1 VRAVRFHGPDT
12 GLRTVDLPAPDPVG
26 TQVRI
31 RVAGCGVCHTD
42 LHVVDGTQTRVVPP
56 VTMGHEV
63 AGWIDALGPD
73 VTDAPPIGTP
83 VVVFGGWGCGDC
95 RECRA
100 GAEQRCRESVAPGFQ
115 ADGGYA
121 SAMLVPHPRHLVT
134 LSTLDP
140 IHAAPLADAGITPY
154 RAVTRAEPWL
164 RRDARVLVIGCGAL
178 GQFALQY
185 LRLLP
190 AHGPSLS
197 ITVRERNPARLE
209 RATELGAD
217 AVQLGGTDEP
227 SATFDIVLDFVGSAE
242 TLASAAAALG
252 PDGLAMLVGE
262 AGGAIPFGFD
272 HVPIESWLTTT
283 AWGSAGDLR
292 DVVRLAEEGRITW
305 STERVSLEDA
315 VEAHR
320 RLRAGDVEGRLVL
333 VPGAEDGRA

>member
-1 VRAVRFHGPDT
+1 MRAVRFHGPDT

>member
-1 VRAVRFHGPDT
+1 MRAIRFHGPGI
-12 GLRTVDLPAPDPVG
+12 GLRTADLPLPDPIG

-73 VTDAPPIGTP
+73 VTDAPSIGTP

-100 GAEQRCRESVAPGFQ
+100 GAEQRCPESVAPGFQ

-121 SAMLVPHPRHLVT
+121 PAMLVPHPRHLVT

-140 IHAAPLADAGITPY
+140 AHAAPLADAGITPY
-154 RAVTRAEPWL
+154 RAVTRAERWL

-190 AHGPSLS
+190 AHGPSLA

-217 AVQLGGTDEP
+217 AIQLAGADEP
-227 SATFDIVLDFVGSAE
+227 AATFDVVLDFVGSAQ
-242 TLASAAAALG
+242 TLALAAAALG

-272 HVPIESWLTTT
+272 HVPIEAWLTTT

-292 DVVRLAEEGRITW
+292 DVVRLAEDGRVTW
-305 STERVSLEDA
+305 STERLPLDGA
-315 VEAHR
+315 MEAHR

-333 VPGAEDGRA
+333 VPGAEDRRA